1 MIQGVIFDMDGL
13 MFDTERI
20 WNICWEPALAK
31 FGLPCKDGLSQAA
44 RGTTKAGSCDVL
56 QRFYGEDC
64 PAMGIVEELYR
75 LAYEAFNKP
84 VPKMPGL
91 DELLAWLDEHHIPMA
106 VASSSPMTVIEGHLE
121 HWGLGHYFKAVIS
134 GEHLTRSKP
143 APDIFLL
150 AAQKLGTE
158 PAKTMVLEDSYN
170 GVRAGA
176 AGGFVNRDGPRP
188 LARHRRDAQD
198 LYLRVCFAPRGAQKA
213 RRRRTMSRG
222 RPAPLVKFQHII
234 RQISINP
241 VITRLALSAV
251 PKLEALSEIH
261 YNSGEMT
268 DFLRYEWSLHH
279 EE

>member
-13 MFDTERI
+13 MFDSERI
-20 WNICWEPALAK
+20 WTICWEPALAK

-56 QRFYGEDC
+56 RRFYGEDC

-134 GEHLTRSKP
+134 GEQLTRSKP

-150 AAQKLGTE
+150 AARKLGTE

-176 AGGFVNRDGPRP
+176 AGGFVTVMVPDLSP
-188 LARHRRDAQD
+188 ATDEMRRIYACECAS
-198 LYLRVCFAPRGAQKA
+198 LHEV
-213 RRRRTMSRG
+213 RR
-222 RPAPLVKFQHII
+222 
-234 RQISINP
+234 
-241 VITRLALSAV
+241 
-251 PKLEALSEIH
+251 KLED
-261 YNSGEMT
+261 GE
-268 DFLRYEWSLHH
+268 L
-279 EE
+279 

>member
-56 QRFYGEDC
+56 RRFYGEDC

-176 AGGFVNRDGPRP
+176 AGGFVTVMVPDLSPSTDEM
-188 LARHRRDAQD
+188 RRIYTCECAS
-198 LYLRVCFAPRGAQKA
+198 LLEV
-213 RRRRTMSRG
+213 RR
-222 RPAPLVKFQHII
+222 
-234 RQISINP
+234 
-241 VITRLALSAV
+241 
-251 PKLEALSEIH
+251 KLEG
-261 YNSGEMT
+261 GE
-268 DFLRYEWSLHH
+268 L
-279 EE
+279 

>member
-31 FGLPCKDGLSQAA
+31 FGLPCKDGLPQAA

-56 QRFYGEDC
+56 RRFYGEDC

-91 DELLAWLDEHHIPMA
+91 DELLAWLDEHRIPMA

-134 GEHLTRSKP
+134 GEQLTRSKP
-143 APDIFLL
+143 AP
-150 AAQKLGTE
+150 ART
-158 PAKTMVLEDSYN
+158 
-170 GVRAGA
+170 
-176 AGGFVNRDGPRP
+176 P
-188 LARHRRDAQD
+188 L
-198 LYLRVCFAPRGAQKA
+198 
-213 RRRRTMSRG
+213 
-222 RPAPLVKFQHII
+222 
-234 RQISINP
+234 
-241 VITRLALSAV
+241 
-251 PKLEALSEIH
+251 
-261 YNSGEMT
+261 
-268 DFLRYEWSLHH
+268 
-279 EE
+279 

>member
-56 QRFYGEDC
+56 RRFYGEDC

-143 APDIFLL
+143 APEIFRL
-150 AAQKLGTE
+150 AQA
-158 PAKTMVLEDSYN
+158 
-170 GVRAGA
+170 A
-176 AGGFVNRDGPRP
+176 AGGGPCVFVGDSCSQDIAGASACGWQTIWLSRTGESPTASP
-188 LARHRRDAQD
+188 TLTAHAEQD
-198 LYLRVCFAPRGAQKA
+198 LLPCLQA
-213 RRRRTMSRG
+213 
-222 RPAPLVKFQHII
+222 
-234 RQISINP
+234 
-241 VITRLALSAV
+241 LA
-251 PKLEALSEIH
+251 E
-261 YNSGEMT
+261 
-268 DFLRYEWSLHH
+268 
-279 EE
+279 

>member
-13 MFDTERI
+13 MFDSERI
-20 WNICWEPALAK
+20 WSICWEPALAK

-56 QRFYGEDC
+56 RRFYGEDC

-134 GEHLTRSKP
+134 GEQLTRSKP
-143 APDIFLL
+143 
-150 AAQKLGTE
+150 
-158 PAKTMVLEDSYN
+158 
-170 GVRAGA
+170 RAGHLP
-176 AGGFVNRDGPRP
+176 AGGAEARHRACKDDGARGQLQRRPGRRGRGLCHRDGPRP

-198 LYLRVCFAPRGAQKA
+198 LCLRVCFAPRGAQKA
-213 RRRRTMSRG
+213 
-222 RPAPLVKFQHII
+222 
-234 RQISINP
+234 
-241 VITRLALSAV
+241 
-251 PKLEALSEIH
+251 
-261 YNSGEMT
+261 
-268 DFLRYEWSLHH
+268 
-279 EE
+279 

>member
-56 QRFYGEDC
+56 RRFYGEDC

-150 AAQKLGTE
+150 AA
-158 PAKTMVLEDSYN
+158 
-170 GVRAGA
+170 R
-176 AGGFVNRDGPRP
+176 GFVTVMVPDLSP
-188 LARHRRDAQD
+188 ATDEMRRIYACECAS
-198 LYLRVCFAPRGAQKA
+198 LHEV
-213 RRRRTMSRG
+213 RR
-222 RPAPLVKFQHII
+222 
-234 RQISINP
+234 
-241 VITRLALSAV
+241 
-251 PKLEALSEIH
+251 KLEC
-261 YNSGEMT
+261 GE
-268 DFLRYEWSLHH
+268 L
-279 EE
+279 

>member
-1 MIQGVIFDMDGL
+1 MIKGVIFDMDGL

-56 QRFYGEDC
+56 RRFYGEDC

-106 VASSSPMTVIEGHLE
+106 VASSSPMTVIEGGAETRHRACKDDGARGQLQRSPGRRGR
-121 HWGLGHYFKAVIS
+121 GLCH
-134 GEHLTRSKP
+134 
-143 APDIFLL
+143 
-150 AAQKLGTE
+150 
-158 PAKTMVLEDSYN
+158 
-170 GVRAGA
+170 
-176 AGGFVNRDGPRP
+176 RDGPRP

-234 RQISINP
+234 
-241 VITRLALSAV
+241 
-251 PKLEALSEIH
+251 
-261 YNSGEMT
+261 
-268 DFLRYEWSLHH
+268 
-279 EE
+279 

>member
-56 QRFYGEDC
+56 RRFYGEDC

-134 GEHLTRSKP
+134 GEHLTRSEMEKAIRRIDKERAQNHLMYADTKWGSKESYHLCVNTTHREIKQLVP
-143 APDIFLL
+143 AL
-150 AAQKLGTE
+150 AQFCK
-158 PAKTMVLEDSYN
+158 DWF
-170 GVRAGA
+170 A
-176 AGGFVNRDGPRP
+176 A
-188 LARHRRDAQD
+188 
-198 LYLRVCFAPRGAQKA
+198 
-213 RRRRTMSRG
+213 
-222 RPAPLVKFQHII
+222 
-234 RQISINP
+234 
-241 VITRLALSAV
+241 
-251 PKLEALSEIH
+251 E
-261 YNSGEMT
+261 
-268 DFLRYEWSLHH
+268 
-279 EE
+279 

>member
-1 MIQGVIFDMDGL
+1 MIQGVILDMDGL

-20 WNICWEPALAK
+20 WNSCWEPALAK

-56 QRFYGEDC
+56 RRFYGEDC

-106 VASSSPMTVIEGHLE
+106 VASSSPMTVIEGHME

-150 AAQKLGTE
+150 AAQKLGPE
-158 PAKTMVLEDSYN
+158 PAKTKVLEDSYN

-176 AGGFVNRDGPRP
+176 AGGFVTSRPPPTRSAGSIPASVLRSTKCAESSNAENYEPRQTRTTCEISTYHLTNINKP
-188 LARHRRDAQD
+188 RHN
-198 LYLRVCFAPRGAQKA
+198 
-213 RRRRTMSRG
+213 
-222 RPAPLVKFQHII
+222 PA
-234 RQISINP
+234 
-241 VITRLALSAV
+241 
-251 PKLEALSEIH
+251 
-261 YNSGEMT
+261 
-268 DFLRYEWSLHH
+268 
-279 EE
+279 

>member
-56 QRFYGEDC
+56 RRFYGEDC

-121 HWGLGHYFKAVIS
+121 GRPLG
-134 GEHLTRSKP
+134 R
-143 APDIFLL
+143 APDPLQ
-150 AAQKLGTE
+150 A
-158 PAKTMVLEDSYN
+158 
-170 GVRAGA
+170 RAGHLP
-176 AGGFVNRDGPRP
+176 AGGAETRHRACKDDGARGQLQRRPGRRGRGLCHRDGPRP

-213 RRRRTMSRG
+213 
-222 RPAPLVKFQHII
+222 
-234 RQISINP
+234 
-241 VITRLALSAV
+241 
-251 PKLEALSEIH
+251 
-261 YNSGEMT
+261 
-268 DFLRYEWSLHH
+268 
-279 EE
+279 

>member
-1 MIQGVIFDMDGL
+1 
-13 MFDTERI
+13 
-20 WNICWEPALAK
+20 
-31 FGLPCKDGLSQAA
+31 
-44 RGTTKAGSCDVL
+44 
-56 QRFYGEDC
+56 
-64 PAMGIVEELYR
+64 MGIVEELYR

-106 VASSSPMTVIEGHLE
+106 VASSSPMAVIEGHLE

-158 PAKTMVLEDSYN
+158 PAKTSRPPPTRCAGSIPASVLRSTRCAESSKAENYEPQQT
-170 GVRAGA
+170 RTTCEISAY
-176 AGGFVNRDGPRP
+176 
-188 LARHRRDAQD
+188 HR
-198 LYLRVCFAPRGAQKA
+198 
-213 RRRRTMSRG
+213 TN
-222 RPAPLVKFQHII
+222 IN
-234 RQISINP
+234 NP
-241 VITRLALSAV
+241 VITRLDLSAV
-251 PKLEALSEIH
+251 SKLEALSEIH
-261 YNSGEMT
+261 YNSGETT

>member
-56 QRFYGEDC
+56 RRFYGEDC

-134 GEHLTRSKP
+134 GEQLTRSKP

-150 AAQKLGTE
+150 AAQKLG
-158 PAKTMVLEDSYN
+158 
-170 GVRAGA
+170 RAGA
-176 AGGFVNRDGPRP
+176 AGGFVTVMVPDLSP
-188 LARHRRDAQD
+188 ATDEMRRIYACECAS
-198 LYLRVCFAPRGAQKA
+198 LHEV
-213 RRRRTMSRG
+213 RR
-222 RPAPLVKFQHII
+222 
-234 RQISINP
+234 
-241 VITRLALSAV
+241 
-251 PKLEALSEIH
+251 KLEC
-261 YNSGEMT
+261 GE
-268 DFLRYEWSLHH
+268 L
-279 EE
+279 

>member
-1 MIQGVIFDMDGL
+1 MINKEGGIETMDLNKLKEIQAVVFDMDGL
-13 MFDTERI
+13 MFDSERI
-20 WNICWEPALAK
+20 WSICWEPALAK

-56 QRFYGEDC
+56 RRFYGEDC

-134 GEHLTRSKP
+134 GEQLTRSKP

-150 AAQKLGTE
+150 AARKLGTE

-176 AGGFVNRDGPRP
+176 AGGFVTVMVPDLSP
-188 LARHRRDAQD
+188 ATDEMRRIYACECAS
-198 LYLRVCFAPRGAQKA
+198 LHEV
-213 RRRRTMSRG
+213 RR
-222 RPAPLVKFQHII
+222 
-234 RQISINP
+234 
-241 VITRLALSAV
+241 
-251 PKLEALSEIH
+251 KLED
-261 YNSGEMT
+261 GE
-268 DFLRYEWSLHH
+268 L
-279 EE
+279 

>member
-1 MIQGVIFDMDGL
+1 
-13 MFDTERI
+13 
-20 WNICWEPALAK
+20 
-31 FGLPCKDGLSQAA
+31 
-44 RGTTKAGSCDVL
+44 
-56 QRFYGEDC
+56 
-64 PAMGIVEELYR
+64 MGIVEELYR

-134 GEHLTRSKP
+134 GEQLTRSKP

-170 GVRAGA
+170 
-176 AGGFVNRDGPRP
+176 RDGPRP

-213 RRRRTMSRG
+213 
-222 RPAPLVKFQHII
+222 
-234 RQISINP
+234 
-241 VITRLALSAV
+241 
-251 PKLEALSEIH
+251 
-261 YNSGEMT
+261 
-268 DFLRYEWSLHH
+268 
-279 EE
+279 

>member
-56 QRFYGEDC
+56 RRFYGEDC

-91 DELLAWLDEHHIPMA
+91 DELLPWLDEHHIPMA
-106 VASSSPMTVIEGHLE
+106 VASSSPMTVIDGHLE

-134 GEHLTRSKP
+134 GEHLT
-143 APDIFLL
+143 AP
-150 AAQKLGTE
+150 
-158 PAKTMVLEDSYN
+158 S
-170 GVRAGA
+170 
-176 AGGFVNRDGPRP
+176 PR
-188 LARHRRDAQD
+188 RTSS
-198 LYLRVCFAPRGAQKA
+198 CW
-213 RRRRTMSRG
+213 RRRNSAPSLQRRWFSRTATTASG
-222 RPAPLVKFQHII
+222 PA
-234 RQISINP
+234 RQG
-241 VITRLALSAV
+241 ALS
-251 PKLEALSEIH
+251 P
-261 YNSGEMT
+261 
-268 DFLRYEWSLHH
+268 
-279 EE
+279 

>member
-56 QRFYGEDC
+56 RRFYGEDC
-64 PAMGIVEELYR
+64 PAMASWRSCTGWPMKPSTSPSPNAR
-75 LAYEAFNKP
+75 PRRASGLAGRTSHPHGGGVFQP
-84 VPKMPGL
+84 HDRHRGTSGTLGPRP
-91 DELLAWLDEHHIPMA
+91 LLQ
-106 VASSSPMTVIEGHLE
+106 GRHL
-121 HWGLGHYFKAVIS
+121 

-170 GVRAGA
+170 GVRA
-176 AGGFVNRDGPRP
+176 
-188 LARHRRDAQD
+188 ARQ
-198 LYLRVCFAPRGAQKA
+198 G
-213 RRRRTMSRG
+213 
-222 RPAPLVKFQHII
+222 
-234 RQISINP
+234 
-241 VITRLALSAV
+241 ALS
-251 PKLEALSEIH
+251 P
-261 YNSGEMT
+261 
-268 DFLRYEWSLHH
+268 
-279 EE
+279 

>member
-56 QRFYGEDC
+56 RRFYGEDC

-106 VASSSPMTVIEGHLE
+106 VASSSPMIVIEGHLD

-143 APDIFLL
+143 APDIFRL
-150 AAQKLGTE
+150 AERAAGARAE
-158 PAKTMVLEDSYN
+158 DCVYVGDSYSQDVASA
-170 GVRAGA
+170 GGCGWETIWLSRRGGA
-176 AGGFVNRDGPRP
+176 AGD
-188 LARHRRDAQD
+188 LAPTYCVREERELLACLKAMTQEAQ
-198 LYLRVCFAPRGAQKA
+198 R
-213 RRRRTMSRG
+213 
-222 RPAPLVKFQHII
+222 
-234 RQISINP
+234 
-241 VITRLALSAV
+241 
-251 PKLEALSEIH
+251 
-261 YNSGEMT
+261 
-268 DFLRYEWSLHH
+268 
-279 EE
+279 

>member
-1 MIQGVIFDMDGL
+1 MLRLLLAVLHTVFSRVDGNG
-13 MFDTERI
+13 T
-20 WNICWEPALAK
+20 PAPFEETDDALT
-31 FGLPCKDGLSQAA
+31 
-44 RGTTKAGSCDVL
+44 RW
-56 QRFYGEDC
+56 
-64 PAMGIVEELYR
+64 EELYR

-91 DELLAWLDEHHIPMA
+91 DELLDWLDGHHIPMA

-176 AGGFVNRDGPRP
+176 AGGFVTVMVPDLSP
-188 LARHRRDAQD
+188 ATDEMRRIYTCECAS
-198 LYLRVCFAPRGAQKA
+198 LHEV
-213 RRRRTMSRG
+213 RR
-222 RPAPLVKFQHII
+222 
-234 RQISINP
+234 
-241 VITRLALSAV
+241 
-251 PKLEALSEIH
+251 KLED
-261 YNSGEMT
+261 GE
-268 DFLRYEWSLHH
+268 L
-279 EE
+279 

>member
-56 QRFYGEDC
+56 RRFYGEDC

-91 DELLAWLDEHHIPMA
+91 DELLDWLDEHHIPMA

-176 AGGFVNRDGPRP
+176 AGGLCHRDGPRP
-188 LARHRRDAQD
+188 LACHRRDAQD
-198 LYLRVCFAPRGAQKA
+198 LYLRVRLAPRGAQKA

-234 RQISINP
+234 
-241 VITRLALSAV
+241 
-251 PKLEALSEIH
+251 
-261 YNSGEMT
+261 
-268 DFLRYEWSLHH
+268 
-279 EE
+279 